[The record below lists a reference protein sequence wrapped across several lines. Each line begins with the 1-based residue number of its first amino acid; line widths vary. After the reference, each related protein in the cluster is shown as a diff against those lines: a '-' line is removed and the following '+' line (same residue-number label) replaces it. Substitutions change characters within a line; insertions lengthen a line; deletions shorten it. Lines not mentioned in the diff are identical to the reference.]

1 MESGPHVFC
10 VRASVRACV
19 RACADSS
26 ETARMQKAS
35 AAQRSAAQRSA
46 AQRSRLR
53 SLIRRWPVLCALS
66 GVARAQ
72 EEAIKAIAERPASFA
87 QARTE
92 ALPSRCGAVRCGAVR
107 CGAVRCP
114 VGR

>member
-1 MESGPHVFC
+1 
-10 VRASVRACV
+10 
-19 RACADSS
+19 
-26 ETARMQKAS
+26 MQKAS

-87 QARTE
+87 QARR
-92 ALPSRCGAVRCGAVR
+92 RCHRGAVRCGAVPR
-107 CGAVRCP
+107 G
-114 VGR
+114 

>member
-10 VRASVRACV
+10 VRACVRVCV

-26 ETARMQKAS
+26 ETARMQKA
-35 AAQRSAAQRSA
+35 SAAQRSA

-92 ALPSRCGAVRCGAVR
+92 ALPSRCGAVRCGAVPR
-107 CGAVRCP
+107 G
-114 VGR
+114 